1 MAADG
6 VAVQSKKKQEEQI
19 RLMTSYHSL
28 FENMPIVYLKQ
39 QLIYDSAGKI
49 VDYITVE
56 ANPRFE
62 KYFKSMGEVIGK
74 KEVRRIRKVLKGCAT
89 SIAWL
94 LPLKRNFLINTITK
108 YR

>member
-6 VAVQSKKKQEEQI
+6 VAVQSKKKAEEQI

-74 KEVRRIRKVLKGCAT
+74 KGSEADPKG
-89 SIAWL
+89 
-94 LPLKRNFLINTITK
+94 F
-108 YR
+108 

>member
-1 MAADG
+1 
-6 VAVQSKKKQEEQI
+6 
-19 RLMTSYHSL
+19 MTSYHSL

-39 QLIYDSAGKI
+39 QLVYDSAGKI

-74 KEVRRIRKVLKGCAT
+74 RGSEADPKGFERMCHLYSMVRRSFHT
-89 SIAWL
+89 
-94 LPLKRNFLINTITK
+94 NTITK
-108 YR
+108 I